1 MTKDSVRLLWCRTG
15 IAEHA
20 RSDNGAAIE
29 ISSSASSTHE
39 ASNGDM
45 DYAGNGELIACRNE
59 LLEAERAGARITLK
73 RLRGACVGPIA
84 ELLRT
89 I

>member
-1 MTKDSVRLLWCRTG
+1 MSDWFGAAPVSPNVPG
-15 IAEHA
+15 
-20 RSDNGAAIE
+20 SDNGAAIE
-29 ISSSASSTHE
+29 ISSPASSTHE

-45 DYAGNGELIACRNE
+45 DYAGKGELIACRNE
-59 LLEAERAGARITLK
+59 LLEAERAGARMTLE

-84 ELLRT
+84 ELLRA